1 MSEHNQLSSLNNWA
15 LRWEIGERLR
25 SNLAVDNPRLPATI
39 ENPLNRLRE
48 LEGETRPR
56 SFRPLRRWFTRAFS
70 TPRERAPQDEDPHG
84 EERVFARLEP
94 RCHSRNGETLAC
106 W

>member
-1 MSEHNQLSSLNNWA
+1 MGRGTLVWREITEWISPMSEHNQLSSLNNWA

-48 LEGETRPR
+48 LEGEPRPP
-56 SFRPLRRWFTRAFS
+56 SFRPLRRWFKLG
-70 TPRERAPQDEDPHG
+70 H
-84 EERVFARLEP
+84 
-94 RCHSRNGETLAC
+94 
-106 W
+106 

>member
-1 MSEHNQLSSLNNWA
+1 MQDRTIFVHKAQKQIWIGGPWFGEKSQNGFPPMSEHNQLSSLNNWA

-25 SNLAVDNPRLPATI
+25 SNFAVDNPRLPATI

-56 SFRPLRRWFTRAFS
+56 SFRPLRRWFKLGR
-70 TPRERAPQDEDPHG
+70 
-84 EERVFARLEP
+84 
-94 RCHSRNGETLAC
+94 
-106 W
+106 